1 MGSSAAQHPV
11 DDGVVLN
18 LRIRLGPSQRA
29 SSWLSG
35 AEIHPAPSA
44 AFNICDG
51 GDAIGCAYV
60 AKLTLLGTSWIDVH
74 ASAGAYGQKDPMG
87 QNLAMTLWI
96 GMEHSSFNRVC
107 AFASRAVCAPPGS
120 F

>member
-35 AEIHPAPSA
+35 AEIYSAPNA

-51 GDAIGCAYV
+51 DDAIGSGYV
-60 AKLTLLGTSWIDVH
+60 AKLNLLGTSWIDAH
-74 ASAGAYGQKDPMG
+74 ASAGAYGCRAKKIQWAG
-87 QNLAMTLWI
+87 TLQ
-96 GMEHSSFNRVC
+96 
-107 AFASRAVCAPPGS
+107 
-120 F
+120 